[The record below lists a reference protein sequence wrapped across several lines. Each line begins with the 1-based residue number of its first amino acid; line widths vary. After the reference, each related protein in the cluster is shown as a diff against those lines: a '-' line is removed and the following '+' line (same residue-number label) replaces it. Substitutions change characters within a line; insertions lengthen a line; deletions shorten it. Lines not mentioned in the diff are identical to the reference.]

1 MSLMRNLGALWT
13 LLALCLLPALEAPAQ
28 ADTRKPP
35 PSGWVNTTGG
45 EVATGIESRGINSGS
60 KRPSSAPLRQA
71 PSCRTVTGESVAC
84 SAFGGRWSNQKNCY
98 SRPKQPQPPKSD
110 PAWQGN
116 SSGVIMECARGDM
129 YGWSISWDWWQATSE
144 PAELPDPA
152 VLAQRA
158 IDTMSLR
165 AITMG
170 IFPKSVSDDPDALGY
185 VGWNTWLWADSPS
198 DETWGPITASASAG
212 GYTVTATA
220 EVDRVVWD
228 MGNSDTV
235 SCGKGT
241 PWRPRYTN
249 NEPSPDCGYIYEQP
263 GRYTITA
270 TSYWS
275 VHWSGIGET
284 GVIPLELSDTRDLV
298 VAEVQVVNT
307 TGR

>member
-1 MSLMRNLGALWT
+1 MSEIVTEFGTVKTAIKCAAQGGGSSVNAATKTDKRCYTASG
-13 LLALCLLPALEAPAQ
+13 LAVSCL
-28 ADTRKPP
+28 
-35 PSGWVNTTGG
+35 S
-45 EVATGIESRGINSGS
+45 
-60 KRPSSAPLRQA
+60 
-71 PSCRTVTGESVAC
+71 
-84 SAFGGRWSNQKNCY
+84 FGGKWNAAKQCY
-98 SRPKQPQPPKSD
+98 SRPKGVQPAKSD
-110 PAWQGN
+110 PVWEGN
-116 SSGVIMECARGDM
+116 RDGLIMECARGDM

-158 IDTMSLR
+158 IDTMGLR

-170 IFPKSVSDDPDALGY
+170 IFPKSVADDPDALGY

-198 DETWGPITASASAG
+198 DKTWGPITASASAG

-228 MGNSDTV
+228 MGNGDTV

-249 NEPSPDCGYIYEQP
+249 NEPSPDCGYVYEQP

-275 VHWSGIGET
+275 VQWSGIGET